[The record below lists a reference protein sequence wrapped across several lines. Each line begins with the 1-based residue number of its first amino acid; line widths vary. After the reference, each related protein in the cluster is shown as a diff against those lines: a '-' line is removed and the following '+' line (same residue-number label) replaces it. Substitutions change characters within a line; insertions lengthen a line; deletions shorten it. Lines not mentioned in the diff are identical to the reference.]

1 MTAGPERLPDKHADE
16 QAEAQHWLGVLK
28 DGRDGP
34 NSPKVE
40 ARLKLAPI
48 FERRGMPD
56 EAIELLVSSITAGHR
71 DPEVYE
77 SLGRLYAAQGRRD
90 LSVRARAEG
99 QQLRI
104 QLQREQA
111 AAEAQALARSQVAD
125 APTDQHQNR
134 RLGAFYMTAGAM
146 MAVGGF
152 IFAASYEGGG
162 YILLYGLPVAG
173 VVVFLRGLVAM
184 FPRR

>member
-1 MTAGPERLPDKHADE
+1 MTAGPQRFPNE

-28 DGRDGP
+28 DGKDGP

-40 ARLKLAPI
+40 ARLALARI

-56 EAIELLVSSITAGHR
+56 EAIELLASSIEIGHR
-71 DPEVYE
+71 DPDVYD
-77 SLGRLYAAQGRRD
+77 SLGRLYAAQGRPD

-99 QQLRI
+99 QQLR
-104 QLQREQA
+104 LTMQREQV
-111 AAEAQALARSQVAD
+111 AAEARELARAQAASVPAD
-125 APTDQHQNR
+125 QRQSR
-134 RLGAFYMTAGAM
+134 RVGLFYMMSGAM

-152 IFAASYEGGG
+152 IFAATYDGGG
-162 YILLYGLPVAG
+162 YLLLYVLPVAG